1 MLPTLIPFRGEERRT
16 EEASWRWR
24 LYNKTPPVFFRHQVN
39 GGEHCM
45 SEAIVDEK
53 SNTGREELWSE
64 VTDGSLRSRGR
75 DTQECN

>member
-16 EEASWRWR
+16 GESSWRWQ
-24 LYNKTPPVFFRHQVN
+24 LYSKTPRVSFRHQVN
-39 GGEHCM
+39 GGERSM
-45 SEAIVDEK
+45 SEAIADEK
-53 SNTGREELWSE
+53 SNTGREELWPE